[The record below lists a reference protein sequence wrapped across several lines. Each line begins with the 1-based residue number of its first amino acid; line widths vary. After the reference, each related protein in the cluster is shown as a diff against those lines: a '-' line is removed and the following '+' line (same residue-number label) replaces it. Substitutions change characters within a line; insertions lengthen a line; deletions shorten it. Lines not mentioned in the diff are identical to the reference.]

1 MGCAVPTSCS
11 GTALGDRQRV
21 VDLLLQAPLIHHNVD
36 MSIDL
41 ILATFAEP
49 SDKPESATQLSRLA
63 ETVRRTLA
71 NSDANDAY
79 IEASDESILVHLPG
93 GTAEIRDD
101 FARFPIT
108 DLDPLT
114 VQVIFEVAK
123 CGNMVLLTDGGDY
136 SAILVEPSQRS
147 RLPDAEWQ
155 SENVSPDCRSPE
167 HLGLLL
173 GSWYREHSSFIT
185 RVEERWRAESDRHEL
200 ELLPPTN
207 SGAVSHDGQHVADWV
222 ALHPSSE
229 SPVLV
234 TSGPF
239 GKYQW
244 DPWVNDMVLNG
255 PDNELIRFHCFNAER
270 NVGTKHL
277 ELLRDLSD
285 LCERHLHQRN
295 EPSSKLIKDDWPPL
309 DLRMRFYSANI
320 WADRAE
326 LYTYQLDDSAAE
338 FMFEIAKTADMS
350 LILPGGVV
358 LTDPSQGMRVP
369 VTWRETKTI
378 VACHSAMELKY
389 YVRLLQ
395 LDLPSEDRGYGFDNH
410 EPSPGTCPRR
420 AIAVYVEAKPNEAA
434 GTHQKK
440 VYRHKLPR
448 PESGMLLAEFWQLD
462 TPAGHR
468 FYAYSYGGAG
478 WLDFLRDF
486 ATVEQRMLG
495 TIVNFETFVQD
506 DGQAF
511 SLGACRICKIRN

>member
-71 NSDANDAY
+71 NSDATDAD

-93 GTAEIRDD
+93 GTAEIRHDS
-101 FARFPIT
+101 ARFPIT

-123 CGNMVLLTDGGDY
+123 RGNMVLLTDGGDY
-136 SAILVEPSQRS
+136 SAILVETSQRS

-155 SENVSPDCRSPE
+155 SENVSPVCRSPE

-185 RVEERWRAESDRHEL
+185 RVEERWRAESDRQEL

-207 SGAVSHDGQHVADWV
+207 RGAVSYDGQQVADWV
-222 ALHPSSE
+222 AERPSSVA
-229 SPVLV
+229 PGLV
-234 TSGPF
+234 SSGVIEE
-239 GKYQW
+239 YRW
-244 DPWVNDMVLNG
+244 DPWVNDVVLNG
-255 PDNELIRFHCFNAER
+255 PDSELIRFHRFNPER
-270 NVGTKHL
+270 SVGSDDPQ
-277 ELLRDLSD
+277 LLCDLKD
-285 LCERHLHQRN
+285 LCQRYLHDSN
-295 EPSSKLIKDDWPPL
+295 VPSSKLIEGDWPPL
-309 DLRMRFYSANI
+309 DLKMRYYSAKI
-320 WADRAE
+320 WPDRAE
-326 LYTYQLDDSAAE
+326 LHVYQLDDSAAE
-338 FMFEIAKTADMS
+338 FMFELAKTADMS
-350 LILPGGVV
+350 LILPAGVV
-358 LTDPSQGMRVP
+358 LTNSRQAARVP

-410 EPSPGTCPRR
+410 EPVPGTCPRR

-434 GTHQKK
+434 GAHQKQ